1 MGIENKDINYLIR
14 KAFLEEELKDQN
26 KYFCAKCN
34 DHTEAIRKMGIHKL
48 PNYFII
54 ILNRFFYNFATQ
66 KRNKIM
72 KEVDVP
78 LMIDFKN
85 YCLYLN
91 EMNQI
96 DGRFELY
103 SVVIHR
109 VILIFYNLK

>member
-1 MGIENKDINYLIR
+1 MGIENKDLNYLIR
-14 KAFLEEELKDQN
+14 KAFSEEELKDQN
-26 KYFCAKCN
+26 KYFCAKCSN
-34 DHTEAIRKMGIHKL
+34 HSEAIRKMAIDKL

-78 LMIDFKN
+78 LMLDFKN
-85 YCLYLN
+85 FCLNIN
-91 EMNQI
+91 ENNQNN
-96 DGRFELY
+96 GQFELY

-109 VILIFYNLK
+109 VIIN